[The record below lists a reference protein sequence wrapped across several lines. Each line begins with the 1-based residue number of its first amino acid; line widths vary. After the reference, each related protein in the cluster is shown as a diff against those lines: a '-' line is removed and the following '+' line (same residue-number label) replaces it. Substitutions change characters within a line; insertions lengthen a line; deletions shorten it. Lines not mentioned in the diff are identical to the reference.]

1 MYMLDVKML
10 RVIIIIVG
18 WVNNNNNGLGL
29 FLNRELGICRELPA
43 GKRRREL

>member
-18 WVNNNNNGLGL
+18 WVNNNNNNNGLGL

-43 GKRRREL
+43 GKR